1 MENAHQM
8 VKPYNP
14 VQAVQY
20 GQLVQIAYDMYDAG
34 QGGLTPTPPTPFP
47 GGYTFIAWVQMRDFI
62 IEEGHWTFYGF
73 IAQRTSK
80 VNEFVLAIRGTG
92 DDIEWWDDLTSMVL
106 VPLTGFGQ
114 AGYGFNRIYQ
124 TLRVVKKAPSEA
136 LGADAHAQSVQ
147 PSGTFAEQVAAVVR
161 EHAAI
166 VPRSGELQ
174 AEAPSAAMSIEVTGH
189 SLGSALATLYVAE
202 NANAGL
208 VTTPLICTFASPRVG
223 DPTFATQFGRLGI
236 TSWRIVNEPDLVP
249 KLPFLG
255 FQHVEVEHAYNSGG
269 SVDWSLACWHSLSTY
284 LHLLDPK
291 QPLSPE
297 CVWPPRM
304 KAATASLRRL
314 PTQAGVAATSSGHA
328 GKEIAVSVPAGEGN
342 TINIKISIG

>member
-1 MENAHQM
+1 
-8 VKPYNP
+8 
-14 VQAVQY
+14 
-20 GQLVQIAYDMYDAG
+20 
-34 QGGLTPTPPTPFP
+34 
-47 GGYTFIAWVQMRDFI
+47 
-62 IEEGHWTFYGF
+62 
-73 IAQRTSK
+73 
-80 VNEFVLAIRGTG
+80 
-92 DDIEWWDDLTSMVL
+92 
-106 VPLTGFGQ
+106 
-114 AGYGFNRIYQ
+114 
-124 TLRVVKKAPSEA
+124 LRVVKKAPSEA

-174 AEAPSAAMSIEVTGH
+174 AEAPSAVEVTGH

-223 DPTFATQFGRLGI
+223 DPTFATQFDRLGI

-314 PTQAGVAATSSGHA
+314 RTQAGVAATSSGKA

>member
-14 VQAVQY
+14 VRAVQY

-62 IEEGHWTFYGF
+62 IEEGDWTFYGF

-80 VNEFVLAIRGTG
+80 ANEFVLAIRGTG

-124 TLRVVKKAPSEA
+124 TLRVAKKAPSEA

-223 DPTFATQFGRLGI
+223 DPTFATEFDRLGI

-255 FQHVEVEHAYNSGG
+255 FQHVEVEHVLQFRRIGRLVFGLLAFPEHVSAPARSKATTFPGMCMAPQDE
-269 SVDWSLACWHSLSTY
+269 SRDSLT
-284 LHLLDPK
+284 
-291 QPLSPE
+291 
-297 CVWPPRM
+297 PP
-304 KAATASLRRL
+304 ASDASRCGCHVLR
-314 PTQAGVAATSSGHA
+314 QGW
-328 GKEIAVSVPAGEGN
+328 EGN
-342 TINIKISIG
+342 CSVSAGG